1 MLRVSPTEQ
10 CIEGSE
16 MGVKYDLFPAFV
28 TIAAPGEAASLDDV
42 QSGPPRPTTARS
54 FDKARV
60 IVYTERIIIAVDGD
74 QGPKII
80 LDEAYPAGTFIRS
93 GDRSTDSKLTTNLG
107 FHIAF
112 KRNDACGCGSRLRS
126 WNPYRTLSSTKDPTE

>member
-1 MLRVSPTEQ
+1 
-10 CIEGSE
+10 

-28 TIAAPGEAASLDDV
+28 TIASPDEALTLDDV
-42 QSGPPRPTTARS
+42 QSGPPRPNTARS

-60 IVYTERIIIAVDGD
+60 IVFTDRILIAIDGD

-80 LDEAYPAGTFIRS
+80 LDEAYPQGTFIRS
-93 GDRSTDSKLTTNLG
+93 GDRSTDSKLITALG
-107 FHIAF
+107 FRLAF